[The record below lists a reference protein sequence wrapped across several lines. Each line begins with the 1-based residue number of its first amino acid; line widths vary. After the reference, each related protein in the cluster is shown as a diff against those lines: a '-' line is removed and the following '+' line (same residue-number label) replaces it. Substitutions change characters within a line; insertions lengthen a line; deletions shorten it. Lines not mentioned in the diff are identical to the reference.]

1 MSIFKSKKP
10 PTRNVNFEHKSSAPI
25 MRYYRP
31 PVTSKNQRANSK
43 KPKSE
48 NKLRSQSGDSR
59 TSIFSLIYKW
69 FGIIIIL
76 FLVIANTTLSD
87 AIVKINNDSQAN
99 MYRSLDKY
107 SEGVNKIFESNIKN
121 RSKLTLN
128 SSALE
133 AKIKTQFPEV
143 KTAVVVTPL
152 AGRRLQ
158 VGLELEKPLARL
170 NQALSNT
177 QAVLSESGT
186 VVLEN
191 SATVV
196 NEQFA
201 QIPSISI
208 PNITYSIG
216 DQILTSS
223 EAGLIRLLISEFD
236 GSVNYRHKVKSIE
249 FDVQKREI
257 RVRFEGVGY
266 YAKLTP
272 ERESRVQVGALVSAL
287 RSTGEQGSLP
297 TEYVDVRVDDRVF
310 VK

>member
-1 MSIFKSKKP
+1 MGIFKSKKP
-10 PTRNVNFEHKSSAPI
+10 PTRNVNFENKSSAPI

-31 PVTSKNQRANSK
+31 PVTSKNQRSTTE
-43 KPKSE
+43 KSNTNQR
-48 NKLRSQSGDSR
+48 NKSSDSH
-59 TSIFSLIYKW
+59 TSIFGLIYKW

-76 FLVIANTTLSD
+76 FLVIANTTISD
-87 AIVKINNDSQAN
+87 AIVKINSDSQAS
-99 MYRSLDKY
+99 MYRSLEEY
-107 SEGVNKIFESNIKN
+107 SEGINNIFASNIKN
-121 RSKLTLN
+121 RSKFTLN
-128 SSALE
+128 SSSFE
-133 AKIKTQFPEV
+133 SKIKTQFPEV

-170 NQALSNT
+170 NQSLSNS

-186 VVLEN
+186 VVLEDD
-191 SATVV
+191 ATVI

-208 PNITYSIG
+208 PNITYSVG

-223 EAGLIRLLISEFD
+223 EAGLIRLLVSEFD
-236 GSVNYRHKVKSIE
+236 GSTPYRHKVKSIE

-272 ERESRVQVGALVSAL
+272 ERESRVQVGALVSTL

-297 TEYVDVRVDDRVF
+297 TDYIDVRVDDRVF

>member
-1 MSIFKSKKP
+1 MGILKSKKP
-10 PTRNVNFEHKSSAPI
+10 QTRNVNFENKSSAPI

-31 PVTSKNQRANSK
+31 PVTSKNQRVTSE
-43 KPKSE
+43 KSNTNQR
-48 NKLRSQSGDSR
+48 NKTSDSR
-59 TSIFSLIYKW
+59 TSIFGIIYKW

-76 FLVIANTTLSD
+76 FLVIANTTISD
-87 AIVKINNDSQAN
+87 AIVKINSDSQDS
-99 MYRSLDKY
+99 MYRSLEEY
-107 SEGVNKIFESNIKN
+107 SEGINNIFASNIKN
-121 RSKLTLN
+121 RSKFTLN
-128 SSALE
+128 SNSFE
-133 AKIKTQFPEV
+133 AKIKTKFPEV

-158 VGLELEKPLARL
+158 VGLELERPLARL

-186 VVLEN
+186 VVLEDD
-191 SATVV
+191 APVI

-208 PNITYSIG
+208 PNITYSLG

-223 EAGLIRLLISEFD
+223 EAGLIRLLVSEFD
-236 GSVNYRHKVKSIE
+236 GSVPYRHKVKSIE

-272 ERESRVQVGALVSAL
+272 ERESRVQVGALVSTL

-297 TEYVDVRVDDRVF
+297 TEYIDVRVDDRVF